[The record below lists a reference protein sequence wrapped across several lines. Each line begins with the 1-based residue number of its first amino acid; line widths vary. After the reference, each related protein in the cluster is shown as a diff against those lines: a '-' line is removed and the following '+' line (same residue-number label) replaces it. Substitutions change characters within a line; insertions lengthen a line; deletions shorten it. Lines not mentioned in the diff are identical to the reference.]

1 MIQKNGMEDVK
12 TMKHH
17 IITLM
22 FVLGFVCCCC
32 KDSKSSNCS
41 FPDNDGV
48 LFSIN
53 ENYSSTDTIYPILIT
68 DSIKIN
74 YIITKLRNKFVPQ
87 QDFVSFNLEEG
98 KFYLLGQFLVVDCM
112 LVGPSGWASNFRQFF
127 IIDVNSHR
135 SVHIMSLS
143 NNIYNFFLSD
153 NLIVNSIEYPDKFFN
168 ETEFFNHFF
177 DAKSTTFKLI
187 NTIIETDS
195 LSPISTKEFE
205 KTIKWKDVYEYLV
218 PQVQ

>member
-1 MIQKNGMEDVK
+1 MEDVK

-17 IITLM
+17 IVTLM

-41 FPDNDGV
+41 VPDNDGV
-48 LFSIN
+48 FFSIN

-68 DSIKIN
+68 DSIKVN

-143 NNIYNFFLSD
+143 NNINNFFLSD

-168 ETEFFNHFF
+168 EAEFFDHFF
-177 DAKSTTFKLI
+177 EAENTTFRLI
-187 NTIIETDS
+187 NTIIEPDS
-195 LSPISTKEFE
+195 LSPISIKEAE